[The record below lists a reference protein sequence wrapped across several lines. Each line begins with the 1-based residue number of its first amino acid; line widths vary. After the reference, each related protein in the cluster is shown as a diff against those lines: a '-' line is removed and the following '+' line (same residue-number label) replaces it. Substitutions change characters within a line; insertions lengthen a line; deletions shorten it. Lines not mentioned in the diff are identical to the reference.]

1 MNKKTLLLL
10 SLTAILAACNKGT
23 SNNDIFT
30 KVRNRKVPA
39 DTKRGVM
46 DRYDE
51 FEFIFAMSQ
60 TTQSYT
66 KENGEWI
73 PGEPFTYTAYF
84 KTIGSFHQ
92 EIPYIALYDIL
103 NYDTDDESESPE
115 FIISTVGGQYQIIT
129 ELHDWY
135 DGKPKEI
142 YNRVY
147 NSLFSWGTSFFC
159 GNTYFLASIANK
171 TYMPQAALNKLAKKF
186 NVVEDESSPAGTLE
200 IVDDGSEMV
209 YSPSKYVRY
218 EITCFSVKYNSYLL
232 DGYDCDFSLT
242 YEVEDNKVTM
252 FYSTEII
259 SVNYSNI

>member
-1 MNKKTLLLL
+1 MKKSSILLL
-10 SLTAILAACNKGT
+10 SLVAVLTACNKGT
-23 SNNDIFT
+23 GNNDIFT
-30 KVRNRKVPA
+30 QVRNRKVSKE
-39 DTKRGVM
+39 TKEGVM
-46 DRYDE
+46 MRYDS
-51 FEFIFAMSQ
+51 FEIVFAMGL
-60 TTQSYT
+60 TTQNYT

-73 PGEPFTYTAYF
+73 PGEPSTDTTYF

-92 EIPYIALYDIL
+92 EMPYIALYDIL

-115 FIISTVGGQYQIIT
+115 FIISTVGGKYQIIT

-135 DGKPKEI
+135 DGKPKDI

-171 TYMPQAALNKLAKKF
+171 SYMPQQALNKFAKKF
-186 NVVEDESSPAGTLE
+186 NVVEDEESAPGTLE
-200 IVDDGSEMV
+200 INDDGSEMV

-218 EITCFSVKYNSYLL
+218 EITCCNVKYDSYLL

-252 FYSTEII
+252 SYSTEII
-259 SVNYSNI
+259 SVDYLNR